1 MPGDNADAPIKEQ
14 AVENS
19 ALSASVR
26 MTADERGALESKTQ
40 GRLAA
45 LFDDSAPAP
54 VAKKAA
60 KVAEVEEETET
71 EQVADDA
78 AESEPVEKTETEE
91 TENATEVEAAAE
103 DDKAPTLP
111 DSYRRSLKS
120 YGWEDKEIDKNLRVL
135 GTDFINTAAKIHA
148 NRNEE
153 VSRWADAGRAA
164 RQQTHATAQEPAGL
178 QPLKALDVKA
188 LEDHYGKDEMVKEI
202 AGPVNAMIQ
211 QINAI
216 IPLIQASQHNAQQSE
231 VEKLSQQIEGFFG
244 DKKLESMREFIG
256 DSSGLKP
263 LTESQQKVRNT
274 ILEMADALVLGA
286 RGQNRRLTLSE
297 ALQHSLDSVSGEFKE
312 QGIRKTIKT
321 TMQKRQK
328 GISLQ
333 PSGRGKA
340 VVAATG
346 IKDRSQLEKD
356 TRSRLRAIFK

>member
-1 MPGDNADAPIKEQ
+1 
-14 AVENS
+14 
-19 ALSASVR
+19 
-26 MTADERGALESKTQ
+26 
-40 GRLAA
+40 
-45 LFDDSAPAP
+45 
-54 VAKKAA
+54 
-60 KVAEVEEETET
+60 
-71 EQVADDA
+71 
-78 AESEPVEKTETEE
+78 
-91 TENATEVEAAAE
+91 
-103 DDKAPTLP
+103 
-111 DSYRRSLKS
+111 
-120 YGWEDKEIDKNLRVL
+120 
-135 GTDFINTAAKIHA
+135 
-148 NRNEE
+148 

-164 RQQTHATAQEPAGL
+164 RQQTHAAAQQEPAGL

-286 RGQNRRLTLSE
+286 RGQNRRLTLTE

-340 VVAATG
+340 AAVAATG
-346 IKDRSQLEKD
+346 NKDRSQLEKD